1 MNKIRFFDLFIFTIL
16 AILSEFLSS
25 YFFNKV
31 GSQFYLSFATL
42 IFIIAS
48 IRWGAYSVFVIILSG
63 IPLLFTQNQNDVYS
77 GILYYC
83 IANVFA
89 VLPILLYGRK
99 NRNLIVKS
107 SYKLL
112 IYIVLVLVSLDYLGF
127 YKYFVSMIF
136 TFSINAIIILLFRHF
151 KSELLVDM
159 NHYLLDASNEEKTK
173 DPGFKIEEEKGEEK
187 NEDGLKNERIE
198 NESNH

>member
-63 IPLLFTQNQNDVYS
+63 IPLLFTQNQMM
-77 GILYYC
+77 
-83 IANVFA
+83 F
-89 VLPILLYGRK
+89 
-99 NRNLIVKS
+99 IVEF
-107 SYKLL
+107 Y
-112 IYIVLVLVSLDYLGF
+112 IIVLQISLRF
-127 YKYFVSMIF
+127 YQFYYM
-136 TFSINAIIILLFRHF
+136 
-151 KSELLVDM
+151 
-159 NHYLLDASNEEKTK
+159 EEK
-173 DPGFKIEEEKGEEK
+173 IE
-187 NEDGLKNERIE
+187 I
-198 NESNH
+198 

>member
-112 IYIVLVLVSLDYLGF
+112 IYIVLVLVSLSISKGIALMIINHDYLGF

-136 TFSINAIIILLFRHF
+136 TFSRYDVSKEKITVYF
-151 KSELLVDM
+151 DM
-159 NHYLLDASNEEKTK
+159 DRVCYF
-173 DPGFKIEEEKGEEK
+173 DPQTEQRIGRLK
-187 NEDGLKNERIE
+187 EDGKE
-198 NESNH
+198 NI

>member
-83 IANVFA
+83 I
-89 VLPILLYGRK
+89 R
-99 NRNLIVKS
+99 VKVN
-107 SYKLL
+107 KDQE
-112 IYIVLVLVSLDYLGF
+112 IIKRGGERDVWA
-127 YKYFVSMIF
+127 I
-136 TFSINAIIILLFRHF
+136 TF
-151 KSELLVDM
+151 
-159 NHYLLDASNEEKTK
+159 
-173 DPGFKIEEEKGEEK
+173 
-187 NEDGLKNERIE
+187 RI
-198 NESNH
+198 S

>member
-63 IPLLFTQNQNDVYS
+63 IPLLFTQ
-77 GILYYC
+77 I
-83 IANVFA
+83 
-89 VLPILLYGRK
+89 K
-99 NRNLIVKS
+99 
-107 SYKLL
+107 
-112 IYIVLVLVSLDYLGF
+112 
-127 YKYFVSMIF
+127 
-136 TFSINAIIILLFRHF
+136 
-151 KSELLVDM
+151 
-159 NHYLLDASNEEKTK
+159 
-173 DPGFKIEEEKGEEK
+173 
-187 NEDGLKNERIE
+187 
-198 NESNH
+198 